1 MYRVVLMI
9 ANILELI
16 NLMVL
21 FKVVL
26 GCGFRRNRSLLF
38 IGGLLA
44 AGYLLMYQIP
54 VLADFVI
61 AWGPYVIWPF
71 YVLITVSLFEGK
83 IWTTAGLSITLWL
96 FNVTVAGFFDNIAII
111 RMNGYLSKVDFRA
124 LYCVALI
131 LIISGFLVT
140 GKQLGKKR
148 ETIRNYL
155 YSVNP
160 IVWIIVIGC
169 LDIMRVEWTYSGG
182 LTDYEVEMV
191 GKKRETIRNY
201 LYSVNPIVWIIVI
214 GCLDIM
220 RVEWTYSGGL
230 TDYEVEMVR
239 SYNLIKD
246 GIFGIALLLL
256 LCLLGA
262 YSYQRRIL
270 QRTIR
275 LNEKCLAEQAAQ
287 YAFMGEKEYEL
298 RKFRHDYNRHFYLM
312 QNLLRQ
318 EKYRELENYF
328 DELKPA
334 AENLQFLSTGNLVC
348 DAIVNQY
355 YLLCREKNIDLSV
368 VGKVSKNLS
377 ISQTDLCVILSNGL
391 ENAVEAAEQCDENR
405 QITLHFRN
413 EMNLLFID
421 LNNPASH
428 PLTFSEEGLPQTN
441 KKDKKNHG
449 IGTRNM
455 KSAAEKNY
463 GEVCWEYDSRG
474 FVLTKIVLPCGELQS
489 E

>member
-1 MYRVVLMI
+1 MI

-16 NLMVL
+16 NLIVL

-26 GCGFRRNRSLLF
+26 GCDFRRNRGLLF

-96 FNVTVAGFFDNIAII
+96 FTDNLTGFFDNIVII

-124 LYCVALI
+124 LYYATLI
-131 LIISGFLVT
+131 LIGAGLLVV
-140 GKQLGKKR
+140 GRKF
-148 ETIRNYL
+148 
-155 YSVNP
+155 
-160 IVWIIVIGC
+160 
-169 LDIMRVEWTYSGG
+169 
-182 LTDYEVEMV
+182 

-262 YSYQRRIL
+262 YSYQRKVL

-328 DELKPA
+328 DELKPVS
-334 AENLQFLSTGNLVC
+334 ENLQFLSTGNLVC

-368 VGKVSKNLS
+368 VGKVSENLS

-391 ENAVEAAEQCDENR
+391 ENAVEAAEQCTADRE
-405 QITLHFRN
+405 ITLHFRN

-421 LNNPASH
+421 LNNPTSH
-428 PLTFSEEGLPQTN
+428 PLIFGKEGLPQTD

-449 IGTRNM
+449 IGTGNM

>member
-1 MYRVVLMI
+1 MI

-16 NLMVL
+16 NLIVL

-26 GCGFRRNRSLLF
+26 GCGFRRNRGLLF
-38 IGGLLA
+38 TGGLLA

-96 FNVTVAGFFDNIAII
+96 FTDNLTGFFDNIVILLVKGNL
-111 RMNGYLSKVDFRA
+111 MKVDFRA
-124 LYCVALI
+124 LYYAALI
-131 LIISGFLVT
+131 LIGAGLLVV
-140 GKQLGKKR
+140 GRKFGKKR

-160 IVWIIVIGC
+160 IVWII
-169 LDIMRVEWTYSGG
+169 L
-182 LTDYEVEMV
+182 
-191 GKKRETIRNY
+191 
-201 LYSVNPIVWIIVI
+201 I

-256 LCLLGA
+256 LSLLGA
-262 YSYQRRIL
+262 YSYQRKVL

-318 EKYRELENYF
+318 KKYRELENYF

-334 AENLQFLSTGNLVC
+334 VENLQFLSTGNLVC

-368 VGKVSKNLS
+368 VGKVSENLS

-391 ENAVEAAEQCDENR
+391 ENAVEAAEQCAADRE
-405 QITLHFRN
+405 ITLHFRN

-421 LNNPASH
+421 LKNPASH
-428 PLTFSEEGLPQTN
+428 PLTFSEEGLPKTD
-441 KKDKKNHG
+441 KKDEKNHG
-449 IGTRNM
+449 IGTGNM

-489 E
+489 ESI